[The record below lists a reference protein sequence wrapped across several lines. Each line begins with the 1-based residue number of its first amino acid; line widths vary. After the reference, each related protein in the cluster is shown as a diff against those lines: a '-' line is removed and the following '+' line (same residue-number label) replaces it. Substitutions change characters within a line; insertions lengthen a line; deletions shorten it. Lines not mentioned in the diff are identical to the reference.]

1 MLDPSLCERPAS
13 QWLAVKSTLYQW
25 LMIPSLVVLV
35 CVALVFLPWII
46 PFLRELR
53 WRRLFIR
60 LGILLCAF
68 YLIATFPLTTA
79 IIKKGLWAFVPN
91 DPGTTNADAIVILGR
106 GPKFRPSRVEVA
118 AELWKSQR
126 APLIFASGAGDG
138 QEIVEELKAQGIPG
152 DALDEEHCSR
162 TTKENALFTAS
173 VLQPKGVERILLV
186 TDPPHMLRSVLTFR
200 NLGFEVIPH
209 PSTFPNHLPRRK
221 KAILVFYESMGLLSY
236 GLQGRLLPRDLI
248 TQHQNSPV
256 ARLENSSQLESQNSK
271 SVVTGDRSYS
281 REQA

>member
-13 QWLAVKSTLYQW
+13 QWLALKSTLQQW
-25 LMIPSLVVLV
+25 LMIPSLIVLV

-53 WRRLFIR
+53 WRRLFTR
-60 LGILLCAF
+60 LGILLCAL
-68 YLIATFPLTTA
+68 YLIVTFPLTTA
-79 IIKKGLWAFVPN
+79 VIKKGLWAFVPK
-91 DPGTTNADAIVILGR
+91 DPGTTEADAIVILGR

-138 QEIVEELKAQGIPG
+138 QEIVEELKAQGVPD
-152 DALDEEHCSR
+152 DALAEEHCSR
-162 TTKENALFTAS
+162 TTKENAIFAAS
-173 VLQPKGVERILLV
+173 VLKPRGVEQILLV

-209 PSTFPNHLPRRK
+209 SSPLPNYLPRRK
-221 KAILVFYESMGLLSY
+221 KAVLMFYESMGLLSY
-236 GLQGRLLPRDLI
+236 GLQGRLLPRDLT
-248 TQHQNSPV
+248 TQHQDSPV
-256 ARLENSSQLESQNSK
+256 AKLENSSQLQPQNLNL
-271 SVVTGDRSYS
+271 VGTEDRS
-281 REQA
+281 